1 MAEALEL
8 DDLGGGW
15 KREPSGGFIFV
26 VEHFGEEHPGAG
38 SEAAAGHLLGVAH
51 QLIEMNFW
59 GGDKSSDAPASLD
72 DAFAFERGKGVARG
86 HQADLMDFGEVA
98 LGGYG
103 VTGTQ
108 VSGINALADGA
119 LNSLVGGQAVAV
131 LRWHSLSRI
140 GT

>member
-1 MAEALEL
+1 MAKALEF
-8 DDLGGGW
+8 DDLAGGW
-15 KREPSGGFIFV
+15 KREPSGGFIFI
-26 VEHFGEEHPGAG
+26 VEHLGEEHPGAG
-38 SEAAAGHLLGVAH
+38 GEAAAGHLFGVAH

-59 GGDKSSDAPASLD
+59 GGDKRSNAAAALD
-72 DAFAFERGKGVARG
+72 DTFAFERGQSVARG
-86 HQADLMDFGEVA
+86 HKTDLVDFGEVA

-108 VSGINALADGA
+108 VSGVNALANGA

-140 GT
+140 